1 MIRVCPII
9 TRTWW
14 KIKLALFPWVSQAK
28 RPPDAPKMREAEDM
42 LRTAIFDLREISR
55 K

>member
-1 MIRVCPII
+1 MIRVCPIVD
-9 TRTWW
+9 RTWW
-14 KIKLALFPWVSQAK
+14 RFKLWLFPWMNQTK

-42 LRTAIFDLREISR
+42 LRTAIFDLREILR

>member
-1 MIRVCPII
+1 MIKVCPLVN
-9 TRTWW
+9 RTWW
-14 KIKLALFPWVSQAK
+14 RVKTFLFPWVSQK
-28 RPPDAPKMREAEDM
+28 DRPPNAPKMKEAEDM